1 MFYRHIQDFIP
12 IWQEEQIY
20 IYMQE
25 KTRSDI
31 FISYRNRSESK
42 IKEIWH
48 HLHINVAYI
57 QTYVY
62 YYYPLFTNTRVY

>member
-31 FISYRNRSESK
+31 FIS
-42 IKEIWH
+42 
-48 HLHINVAYI
+48 
-57 QTYVY
+57 
-62 YYYPLFTNTRVY
+62 

>member
-1 MFYRHIQDFIP
+1 M
-12 IWQEEQIY
+12 
-20 IYMQE
+20 YMQE

-42 IKEIWH
+42 IKEILH